1 MKYLR
6 KFNESFQNVKELELN
21 DDMMYQTSAIINLIP
36 RHEYSKNMNK
46 LGVLIKS
53 TLEEEV
59 FLKLFGE
66 WRGDYDDVFIYFV
79 TSVMN
84 EDLMLKIFSNVRTQE
99 GADLEEEFVSPLE
112 INGRIVLI
120 LHSPERGSSIR
131 IEVDDNYTIKFEEV
145 LGIVD
150 TLCQIYNQKLK

>member
-6 KFNESFQNVKELELN
+6 KFNESVQNVKELELN

-36 RHEYSKNMNK
+36 RQEYSKNMNK
-46 LGVLIKS
+46 LGALIKS
-53 TLEEEV
+53 TLDEEV

-66 WRGDYDDVFIYFV
+66 WRDYDDVFIYFV
-79 TSVMN
+79 TSVIN

-99 GADLEEEFVSPLE
+99 GADLEEELVSPLE

-145 LGIVD
+145 IDIVD